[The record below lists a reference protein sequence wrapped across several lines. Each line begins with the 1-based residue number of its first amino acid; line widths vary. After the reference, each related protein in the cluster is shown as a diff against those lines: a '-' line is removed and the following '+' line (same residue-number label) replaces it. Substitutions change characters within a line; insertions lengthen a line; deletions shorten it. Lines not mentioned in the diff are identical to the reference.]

1 MLPKCEVALCVAF
14 LSVFQTRLVYN
25 ANKPSLQ
32 CKEALFE
39 NETIV
44 HFVSVW

>member
-14 LSVFQTRLVYN
+14 LSAFQTRLVYSQ
-25 ANKPSLQ
+25 NKASLQ

-39 NETIV
+39 NEAIV
-44 HFVSVW
+44 HLFPV